1 MSYELWV
8 MNYELWVMNYEW
20 WIKKAKRKKEKNLW
34 LTLIKAWWTL
44 MADGKNKKMAFKFE
58 KLRIREESVKF
69 ANEIYAVTKTFPK
82 AEQCCMHSE
91 II

>member
-1 MSYELWV
+1 
-8 MNYELWVMNYEW
+8 
-20 WIKKAKRKKEKNLW
+20 
-34 LTLIKAWWTL
+34 